1 MSMENNNANQDVQNN
16 QIAKPTLKDRALG
29 FVRRNFTVKKVLGAA
44 AFGAAA
50 FGAGYAVGHK
60 KNKPEEPVTV
70 EEPTTV
76 EEPVEEELLKIND
89 EQLADMGLEYEP
101 NEEKGDEA

>member
-29 FVRRNFTVKKVLGAA
+29 FVRRNFTAKKVLGAA

-50 FGAGYAVGHK
+50 FGAGYAIGHK

-70 EEPTTV
+70 EEPTTT
-76 EEPVEEELLKIND
+76 EESVEEELLKNY
-89 EQLADMGLEYEP
+89 EQLAETGLEDEP

>member
-1 MSMENNNANQDVQNN
+1 MSMENNNANQAVQNN

-29 FVRRNFTVKKVLGAA
+29 FVRRNFTAKKVLGAA

-70 EEPTTV
+70 DEPVAEES
-76 EEPVEEELLKIND
+76 VEEELLKSYE
-89 EQLADMGLEYEP
+89 EQLSEMGLEHEP
-101 NEEKGDEA
+101 EEQKGDEA

>member
-1 MSMENNNANQDVQNN
+1 MSMENNNANQAVQNN

-29 FVRRNFTVKKVLGAA
+29 FVRRNFTAKKVLGAA

-70 EEPTTV
+70 EEPTTD
-76 EEPVEEELLKIND
+76 EEELLKSYE
-89 EQLADMGLEYEP
+89 EQLSEMGLEHEP
-101 NEEKGDEA
+101 EEQKGDEA